1 MYNRSYCYQN
11 TNTSLPYV
19 ATIWLLPFYA
29 DADIPKIPFVS
40 IYKTKREMNRKQRG
54 YKQILVRSYRR
65 NAFKEALVHILID
78 LFH

>member
-1 MYNRSYCYQN
+1 MYNRNYCYQN

-29 DADIPKIPFVS
+29 KIPFVS
-40 IYKTKREMNRKQRG
+40 IYKTKREINRKQQG
-54 YKQILVRSYRR
+54 YKQILKLSHRR
-65 NAFKEALVHILID
+65 NTFKEALVHILID